1 MAESNGRRNEYE
13 AMFLVS
19 QASAADLGGVV
30 DHVQGLLDRAGAE
43 VIAMRKWDERRL
55 AYEIDKQKRGTF
67 LLVYFEAETSRLAG
81 LERDCNL
88 SDVLLRT
95 MVTRADH
102 LTREEMQAAD
112 ARDELKTEIELRQSK
127 AEAER
132 AESEAGAGAG

>member
-1 MAESNGRRNEYE
+1 
-13 AMFLVS
+13 
-19 QASAADLGGVV
+19 
-30 DHVQGLLDRAGAE
+30 